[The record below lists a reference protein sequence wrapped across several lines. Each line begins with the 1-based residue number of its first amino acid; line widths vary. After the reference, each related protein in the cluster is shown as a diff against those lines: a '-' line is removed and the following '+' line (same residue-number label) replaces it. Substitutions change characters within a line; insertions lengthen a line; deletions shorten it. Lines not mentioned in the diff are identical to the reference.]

1 MRLRTI
7 TILLVCVVLAAGGV
21 FAWRWLDRPRVE
33 TTVAAHGPAVRAVY
47 ATGVVEPVLWAKVTP
62 IVRGRIKDICH
73 CEGASVPE
81 GAELARLDDSAE
93 QARLTELAARE
104 TFLRQEAERY
114 RLLVERGSASL
125 QAYEQR
131 SSELQQA
138 RAAVSAQRE
147 RLADFVLRAPLD
159 GVVLRRDGEVG
170 EIAEPGD
177 VLFWV
182 GPLRPL
188 WVVADV
194 DEEDIPLVGQQQT
207 ALLKADAFPDATP
220 TGTVQ
225 QITPKGDP
233 VNKSYR
239 VRIALPDTTPLRI
252 GMTVEVN
259 IVVERKADAL
269 LVPASALRA
278 DSGGRFVF
286 AVEEGR
292 AVVRRVAVGIVGTER
307 IEIVD
312 GIEAG
317 MPILRDPPAGLADGD
332 RIVARPPE

>member
-93 QARLTELAARE
+93 QARLTELLARQ
-104 TFLRQEAERY
+104 T
-114 RLLVERGSASL
+114 
-125 QAYEQR
+125 
-131 SSELQQA
+131 LQQA

-259 IVVERKADAL
+259 IVVDRKADAL
-269 LVPASALRA
+269 LVPASALRV

-286 AVEEGR
+286 AVENGR
-292 AVVRRVAVGIVGTER
+292 AVARRVAVGIVGTER